1 MRWAAIA
8 AAILL
13 ATSAP
18 RVARALELSQNPER
32 SLFVAFGLGAGLDLE
47 RAARRSTD
55 GREVTSLA
63 GFLFGLGGGFR
74 FDEIVGLEIGLGQ
87 CRHAALEAWG
97 GTSEYTIAR
106 LALRLAVPTA
116 SRQTLVFKIGPAI
129 GALFYGAVDGI
140 ADNDALTVGGFAG
153 VTLEHELSAAL
164 VAALDVAYMPMWRKG
179 LHLYLSESGPHGD
192 EAVRQVDEID
202 FGGSR
207 VVHILWI
214 SVGLQF
220 EWVFP

>member
-18 RVARALELSQNPER
+18 RAARALDLSENPER
-32 SLFVAFGLGAGLDLE
+32 SLFVGFGLGAGLDLE
-47 RAARRSTD
+47 RTARRSAD
-55 GREVTSLA
+55 GREVYSIA

-74 FDEIVGLEIGLGQ
+74 FNEIVGLETGLGQ
-87 CRHAALEAWG
+87 CRHAALESWG

-116 SRQTLVFKIGPAI
+116 SRQTLVFKLGPAI
-129 GALFYGAVDGI
+129 GGLFYGAVDGVE
-140 ADNDALTVGGFAG
+140 DNDAFTVGGYAG

-164 VAALDVAYMPMWRKG
+164 VAVLDVAYMPMWRRG
-179 LHLYLSESGPHGD
+179 LHLYLSETRSGED

-202 FGGSR
+202 LGKSR
-207 VVHILWI
+207 VVHILWM